1 MFDICDVYVCII
13 YVMCMYRIYATC
25 AYIMHHIMRYIYDV
39 LRRDEH
45 ICMVITKCMY
55 V

>member
-13 YVMCMYRIYATC
+13 YVMCMYMIYATC
-25 AYIMHHIMRYIYDV
+25 AYIMRYIYDV

-45 ICMVITKCMY
+45 IYMVITTCIY